1 MKIAASTLIATCG
14 LSIASGCISPP
25 AMLFA
30 APLAFEKA
38 PAPPPPASGAQA
50 TSKAQAQEKARSQV
64 RAKVKAQKKAPVKAP
79 AKKVSFAPIVVTLRS
94 DKKTYKRGETVSFVL
109 TARGASARPQ
119 TLSFS
124 SGQSFDITARL
135 AKAGSLPAWQWSRG
149 RYFIQVVSVASLAK
163 GEERVW
169 KTKWRQTDDQG
180 KELPRGAYRIKAR
193 LAANN
198 GITAA
203 PITITLVD

>member
-1 MKIAASTLIATCG
+1 MKIAASTLIAACG
-14 LSIASGCISPP
+14 LSIASGCISPQ

-30 APLAFEKA
+30 AALAIEKA
-38 PAPPPPASGAQA
+38 PVAPPTASRAQA
-50 TSKAQAQEKARSQV
+50 KAKAQAREKARSQAQ
-64 RAKVKAQKKAPVKAP
+64 AKEKAQKKAVKAP

-109 TARGASARPQ
+109 TARGASVRPQ

-149 RYFIQVVSVASLAK
+149 RYFIQVVSVATLRK

-180 KELPRGAYRIKAR
+180 SEVPRGAYRIEAR